1 MTGPGR
7 LTPQDRRR
15 ALRSVLRRID
25 HRARGREFT
34 EPRPEGAEVPLT
46 LDQEWLYT
54 AASAVPDLARMAV
67 AARLETAH
75 RLDHE
80 RLRAAV
86 ESVAAATPALDL
98 LVGERGGS
106 LVQTPGRG
114 ARVGWH
120 DSPDEPAWSRPFDPR
135 HGPLCR
141 AAVTTCDA
149 GSALSLAVARH
160 CVDRTSVGLLLAA
173 VARAYEDGAVPVTGG
188 FDVADHAYWHRRR
201 FTPER
206 LADLLPTAAAR
217 LGPAQPSLLPYDR
230 SPVAGPPSAAGAAL
244 RRPAPAPAD
253 PPVALVAAVGAALR
267 RFGAASPL
275 RLGLDDPGRHTP
287 QTANLVGRLGT
298 AGVLA
303 LPIVGGVDAASL
315 TTRAR
320 EAVAASVREPL
331 PIAALADAPPPTW
344 GAEPLLPVGLDAVSL
359 PAPRLGGGQAR
370 IRLMPSPVP
379 MYDLELVLAGDAS
392 GAAELLAEYDPDL
405 FDRSTVDA
413 LTALVAHFLDPAAST
428 TWEPAPGGEA
438 DRAAGAVAPPAAAG
452 TAEPT
457 AGAVAEPAPGD
468 TADPTAGAVAEP
480 ASHAVADPDAG
491 VVTRPAPGAVAD
503 PATGAEPPPRADV
516 TPATATAREGA
527 FGRVDVFAGWAGRA
541 PDDVVIRAP
550 GGPLTGARVAAAVR
564 GFREALAGA
573 GVRVG
578 DAVVLHADDS
588 AACAVALPAALGFGA
603 DVLVRCAEDP
613 PTWSDRVAGAAHAR
627 FELFPDGT
635 ITEIATADRKP
646 PTASARRPE
655 DTPGALLVGLRA
667 YPSPRVLRIPSS
679 ALLRAA
685 VRHAEASGL
694 SASDVFAPDFDWG
707 GEDAAVC
714 VLAAACSGAT
724 LLPPTHGTVDARF
737 DVLAEA
743 GATVAE
749 LAGAFAESVPVHLLD
764 LRASYRRLTEP
775 ASPGERDD
783 AAPRRRWWAAAAPDA
798 VLTGPDPHGPTCP
811 APYHVLNDDLMAVPV
826 GGTGTLWARVD
837 PGAAYLDEPA
847 ACADDFRPDPA
858 GTGGRVVN
866 TRALVRVGAGG
877 TLRLVRLPEDRVC
890 ARGRSILVEDLAA
903 ALARRGGRPA
913 AAGVQPLDWGRA
925 ERPYAAIHTSAAR
938 DPSPEDLVDLL
949 RHDLPAVA
957 VPECVL
963 VVEGD
968 GVHDGA
974 PGIPAGAELDHAARA
989 AAERGA
995 RFDSRPYTPPATDT
1009 ERALAA
1015 DVLVPVL
1022 GVPRVG
1028 RDDNFF
1034 GLGGTSLQLIQVL
1047 ARVRATHG
1055 VDVAPADVFAAPTLR
1070 RLAESIERVRA
1081 VESRDL
1087 DTIDALLTTVEE
1099 APDDAPGPVP
1109 PHPSGPAARHP
1120 SEQAPH
1126 GTAKTDPIDPN
1137 RLS

>member
-7 LTPQDRRR
+7 LSPQARRR

-25 HRARGREFT
+25 HQARGREFT

-54 AASAVPDLARMAV
+54 AASAVPDLARMTV
-67 AARLETAH
+67 AARLETGH

-86 ESVAAATPALDL
+86 ESVAAATPALGL
-98 LVGERGGS
+98 LVGERGGT
-106 LVQTPGRG
+106 LVQTPGLG
-114 ARVGWH
+114 ARVCWH

-135 HGPLCR
+135 RGPLCR
-141 AAVTTCDA
+141 AAVTACDE

-160 CVDRTSVGLLLAA
+160 CIDRTSVGLLLAA
-173 VARAYEDGAVPVTGG
+173 VARAYQDGTVPVTGG

-201 FTPER
+201 FTPKH
-206 LADLLPTAAAR
+206 LADLLPTVAGR

-230 SPVAGPPSAAGAAL
+230 PPVAGPPSAGGAAL
-244 RRPAPAPAD
+244 RRPAPVPVD

-267 RFGAASPL
+267 RFGASSPL

-287 QTANLVGRLGT
+287 QTADLVGRLGT

-303 LPIVGGVDAASL
+303 LPIDGGVDAASL
-315 TTRAR
+315 TPRAR

-331 PIAALADAPPPTW
+331 PIAALADASPPTW

-359 PAPRLGGGQAR
+359 PVPQLGGGPAR

-392 GAAELLAEYDPDL
+392 GSAELLAEYDPDL

-413 LTALVAHFLDPAAST
+413 LTALVAHFLTPAASA
-428 TWEPAPGGEA
+428 TWEPAPG
-438 DRAAGAVAPPAAAG
+438 
-452 TAEPT
+452 
-457 AGAVAEPAPGD
+457 AVAEPA
-468 TADPTAGAVAEP
+468 AGAAAEP
-480 ASHAVADPDAG
+480 ASE
-491 VVTRPAPGAVAD
+491 AVAD
-503 PATGAEPPPRADV
+503 PATGAVAHPAPGTVADPATGTASPPRADV
-516 TPATATAREGA
+516 VPATATAREGT
-527 FGRVDVFAGWAGRA
+527 FGGVDVLAGWADRS
-541 PDDVVIRAP
+541 PDDVVISAP
-550 GGPLTGARVAAAVR
+550 GGAMTGARVVAAVR
-564 GFREALAGA
+564 GFREALAEA

-578 DAVVLHADDS
+578 DTVVLHADDS
-588 AACAVALPAALGFGA
+588 AAGAVALPAALGFGA
-603 DVLVRCAEDP
+603 DVLVRRAEDP
-613 PTWSDRVAGAAHAR
+613 PTWSDRVADAAHAR
-627 FELFPDGT
+627 FELFPDG
-635 ITEIATADRKP
+635 IVTEIAP
-646 PTASARRPE
+646 ARREPRTAFARLPE
-655 DTPGALLVGLRA
+655 GTPGALLVGLRA
-667 YPSPRVLRIPSS
+667 YPSPRVLRIPMA

-685 VRHAEASGL
+685 VRHADDSGL
-694 SASDVFAPDFDWG
+694 SASDVFAPDFEWA
-707 GEDAAVC
+707 GEDAAIC
-714 VLAAACSGAT
+714 VLAAAGSGAT
-724 LLPPTHGTVDARF
+724 LLLPTPGTADARF
-737 DVLAEA
+737 DALAEA

-749 LAGAFAESVPVHLLD
+749 LPRTFAESVPVHLLD
-764 LRASYRRLTEP
+764 LHASYRRLTEP
-775 ASPGERDD
+775 ASPGEQDD
-783 AAPRRRWWAAAAPDA
+783 AAPRRRWWSAAAPDA
-798 VLTGPDPHGPTCP
+798 VLTGPDPHGSTCP

-837 PGAAYLDEPA
+837 PGARYLDEPA
-847 ACADDFRPDPA
+847 ACAADFRPDPA
-858 GTGGRVVN
+858 GDGGRMVN

-890 ARGRSILVEDLAA
+890 AHGRSILVEDLAA
-903 ALARRGGRPA
+903 ALAQRGGRPA
-913 AAGVQPLDWGRA
+913 SAGVQPLDWGWA
-925 ERPYAAIHTSAAR
+925 EHPYAAIRAGLP

-949 RHDLPAVA
+949 RHVLPAAA

-968 GVHDGA
+968 GATAVRTGTD
-974 PGIPAGAELDHAARA
+974 LDHAARS

-1015 DVLVPVL
+1015 DVLVPIL

-1047 ARVRATHG
+1047 ARVHATHG

-1081 VESRDL
+1081 VVPREL
-1087 DTIDALLTTVEE
+1087 DTIDALLTTVED
-1099 APDDAPGPVP
+1099 APDDAPGPAPQHP
-1109 PHPSGPAARHP
+1109 PGPAP
-1120 SEQAPH
+1120 D
-1126 GTAKTDPIDPN
+1126 GMTKTDPIDPN